1 MAQCWDPQRCFCT
14 QYTLGPGPCVLG
26 ALNKV
31 FVLSTICEV
40 AQCWEPATMFLYSV
54 HSGPRAQRSRSP
66 QLSFV
71 LGTNSTTASRFRIR
85 YQPLGSRHF
94 DGFRRISDRFRTGF
108 GQGFRNLMLGFLST
122 NCAENLQLHA
132 GLEGAMPSFNDNLPE
147 AIRNSGK
154 PAKMVLFFACHRLPL
169 TIPLPAKLTMPRQK
183 AIRSAMRS
191 QPAIPGEGEAA
202 SSCA

>member
-1 MAQCWDPQRCFCT
+1 
-14 QYTLGPGPCVLG
+14 
-26 ALNKV
+26 
-31 FVLSTICEV
+31 
-40 AQCWEPATMFLYSV
+40 
-54 HSGPRAQRSRSP
+54 
-66 QLSFV
+66 
-71 LGTNSTTASRFRIR
+71 
-85 YQPLGSRHF
+85 
-94 DGFRRISDRFRTGF
+94 
-108 GQGFRNLMLGFLST
+108 MLGFLST

-154 PAKMVLFFACHRLPL
+154 PAKMVLFFACHRRPL
-169 TIPLPAKLTMPRQK
+169 TIPLPAKLKMPRQK